1 MPSFITD
8 DGAQLYFEVSGTE
21 CGNPPQILIHGWCAN
36 LRHWDHQVRYFAD
49 SHRILCM
56 DRRGMGRSTT
66 PGHGHSAEQHAADVA
81 ALAAH
86 VGFTQAVIVAH
97 AGGGPAGVFVC
108 ARHAALARAFV
119 LIDSAIMPGLDLEQ
133 PASRAAQFYADM
145 MVKLNAPDNDDYF
158 RAMYASYFAPH
169 ADPALVASV
178 VAEACRTAPAVRAAE
193 INLMA
198 ADTATLAARLEQP
211 TLVIV
216 GQWLAD
222 NSAAAAD
229 PVRVKNHFKHL
240 EFARAIG
247 TGHFVQLE
255 APEQTNA
262 FLRSFISRLP

>member
-1 MPSFITD
+1 
-8 DGAQLYFEVSGTE
+8 
-21 CGNPPQILIHGWCAN
+21 
-36 LRHWDHQVRYFAD
+36 
-49 SHRILCM
+49 
-56 DRRGMGRSTT
+56 
-66 PGHGHSAEQHAADVA
+66 
-81 ALAAH
+81 
-86 VGFTQAVIVAH
+86 
-97 AGGGPAGVFVC
+97 
-108 ARHAALARAFV
+108 
-119 LIDSAIMPGLDLEQ
+119 
-133 PASRAAQFYADM
+133 M

-178 VAEACRTAPAVRAAE
+178 VTEACRTAPAVRAAE

-198 ADTATLAARLEQP
+198 ADTATAAASLEQP

-229 PVRVKNHFKHL
+229 PVRVKTHFKLL

-262 FLRSFISRLP
+262 FLNSFISRLP